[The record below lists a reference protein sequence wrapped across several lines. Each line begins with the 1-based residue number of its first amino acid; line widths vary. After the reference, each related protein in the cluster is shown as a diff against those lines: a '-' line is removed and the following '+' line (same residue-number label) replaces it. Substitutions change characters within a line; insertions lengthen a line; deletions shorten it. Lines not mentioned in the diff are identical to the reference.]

1 MNNMNTTTKQ
11 LLKATIIACIAVVT
25 ITLLVCNP
33 KHSNNDMAQ
42 NGNLRRLDDSIA
54 ALAPSAL
61 QAIEKGMNEA
71 DDSTTYYEYMLRK
84 ALFYSLT
91 EHPERADTLIDS
103 VKTFVTQQDDGY
115 YATNGTCLSPR
126 LNSLMAGAKACQAA
140 RYMSNHR
147 DPRRIVALNK
157 ETYNLLL
164 NSNSKHNLPKTCAN
178 MADAYMLCN
187 DLPNAAKWYQ
197 RALFLVDS
205 LELPQKENITLYMGL
220 AQIYV
225 TLRNYYKAKF
235 YNDQTEPHVKEMS
248 PSMQAYYVNNLGNYY
263 YFQGDYK
270 NALQT
275 FLRMKK
281 LLEQHGM
288 VRTFDMYLCKINLAD
303 VYLNLGK
310 LNDATAMLDDVEPYF
325 RAQGDNTSIYYC
337 NTIRFGI
344 AVRAGRKKEAG
355 RLMADKTDESLIPYT
370 LVNIRNKY
378 KRRYYELTG
387 NYDKAYAL
395 LNRSIAYNDSI
406 EHNLSN
412 MRTAEI
418 MSRFTTDTLQLHRDL
433 AIEHKNAEIQSI
445 KFTSTLAISIAVT
458 SILLLILWY
467 LYLRKRRF
475 KIQLRMMSLKL
486 DNVRNRISPHFMFN
500 VLNNRIIK
508 SDVKESNELTE
519 LAQLIR
525 ANLDMSSTL
534 GVELQKELEFVQQY
548 IRVES
553 YLMGDDFHFNI
564 DIAPDVDASSVRIP
578 SMFIQIMTENSI
590 KHALRNKEG
599 IKLLSITVRR
609 EQHNTVIKVTD
620 NGPGFNPATLR
631 RKTGMNIIS
640 QTIAVINVRNKD
652 KIRFAIRNIY
662 SPDGQQTKGCEATL
676 KVPDGVKIE
685 SNKQS
690 YRVKQTI

>member
-42 NGNLRRLDDSIA
+42 NGNMRWLDDSIA

-61 QAIEKGMNEA
+61 QAIERGMNEA
-71 DDSTTYYEYMLRK
+71 NDSTTYYEYVLRE
-84 ALFYSLT
+84 ARYYSLT
-91 EHPERADTLIDS
+91 ERPERADTLIDR
-103 VKTFVTQQDDGY
+103 VTAFVMHQDDGY
-115 YATNGTCLSPR
+115 YAINGTCLSPR
-126 LNSLMAGAKACQAA
+126 LNSLIAGTKACQAA
-140 RYMSNHR
+140 RDMSCHR
-147 DPRRIVALNK
+147 DPRHIVSLYND
-157 ETYNLLL
+157 TYQLLL

-178 MADAYMLCN
+178 MADAFLLCN
-187 DLPNAAKWYQ
+187 DLPNAAKWYR

-205 LELPQKENITLYMGL
+205 LDLPQKENITLYMGL
-220 AQIYV
+220 AQIYL
-225 TLRNYYKAKF
+225 TLRNYNKAKL
-235 YNDQTEPHVKEMS
+235 YYDQTKPHVKDMS
-248 PSMQAYYVNNLGNYY
+248 PSMQAYYINNLGNFY

-270 NALQT
+270 HALLT

-281 LLEQHGM
+281 MLEQHGM

-303 VYLNLGK
+303 VFLNLGK

-344 AVRAGRKKEAG
+344 AVRAGRMQEAG

-370 LVNIRNKY
+370 LVNIRNRY

-412 MRTAEI
+412 MRTTEI

-475 KIQLRMMSLKL
+475 KIQLRMMNLKL
-486 DNVRNRISPHFMFN
+486 DNIRNRISPHFMFN

-578 SMFIQIMTENSI
+578 SMFIQILTENAL

-609 EQHNTVIKVTD
+609 EQHNTVIRVTD

-652 KIRFAIRNIY
+652 KIRFAIRNIC

-685 SNKQS
+685 
-690 YRVKQTI
+690 

>member
-1 MNNMNTTTKQ
+1 MNTIAKQ
-11 LLKATIIACIAVVT
+11 LLQATTTACMAVIIIALQA
-25 ITLLVCNP
+25 CNP
-33 KHSNNDMAQ
+33 KQDNDQTAE
-42 NGNLRRLDDSIA
+42 NGNLRWLDDSIA

-71 DDSTTYYEYMLRK
+71 DDSTTYYEYILRK

-91 EHPERADTLIDS
+91 EHPERADSLIDS

-115 YATNGTCLSPR
+115 YATNGTFLSPR

-178 MADAYMLCN
+178 MADAYLLCN
-187 DLPNAAKWYQ
+187 DLPNAAKWYR

-225 TLRNYYKAKF
+225 TLRNYDKAKF
-235 YNDQTEPHVKEMS
+235 YNDQTEPHLKEMS

-263 YFQGDYK
+263 YYQGDYK

-325 RAQGDNTSIYYC
+325 RAQDDNTSIYYC

-344 AVRAGRKKEAG
+344 AVKAGRMKEAG
-355 RLMADKTDESLIPYT
+355 RIMADKTDESLIPYT
-370 LVNIRNKY
+370 LVNIRNRY
-378 KRRYYELTG
+378 KRRYYEHIG
-387 NYDKAYAL
+387 DYSKAYAL

-412 MRTAEI
+412 MRSAEV

-458 SILLLILWY
+458 SILLLILLY

-578 SMFIQIMTENSI
+578 SMFIQILTENAI

-609 EQHNTVIKVTD
+609 EQHNTVIRVTD
-620 NGPGFNPATLR
+620 NGPGFNHATLR

-685 SNKQS
+685 
-690 YRVKQTI
+690 

>member
-42 NGNLRRLDDSIA
+42 NGNMRWLDDSIA

-61 QAIEKGMNEA
+61 QAIERGMNEA
-71 DDSTTYYEYMLRK
+71 NDSTTYYEYVLRE
-84 ALFYSLT
+84 ARYYSLT
-91 EHPERADTLIDS
+91 ERPERADTLIDR
-103 VKTFVTQQDDGY
+103 VTAFVMHQDDGY
-115 YATNGTCLSPR
+115 YAINGTCLSPR
-126 LNSLMAGAKACQAA
+126 LNSLIAGTKACQAA
-140 RYMSNHR
+140 RDMSCHR
-147 DPRRIVALNK
+147 DPRHIVSLYND
-157 ETYNLLL
+157 TYQLLL
-164 NSNSKHNLPKTCAN
+164 NSDSKHNLPKTCAN
-178 MADAYMLCN
+178 MADAFLLCN
-187 DLPNAAKWYQ
+187 DLPNAAKWYR

-205 LELPQKENITLYMGL
+205 LDLPQKENITLYMGL
-220 AQIYV
+220 AQIYL
-225 TLRNYYKAKF
+225 TLRNYNKAKL
-235 YNDQTEPHVKEMS
+235 YYDQTEPHVKDMS
-248 PSMQAYYVNNLGNYY
+248 PSMQAYYINNLGNFY

-270 NALQT
+270 HALLT

-281 LLEQHGM
+281 MLERHGM

-344 AVRAGRKKEAG
+344 AVRAGRMQEAG

-370 LVNIRNKY
+370 LVNIRNRY

-412 MRTAEI
+412 MRSAEI

-475 KIQLRMMSLKL
+475 KMQLRMMNLKL
-486 DNVRNRISPHFMFN
+486 DNIRNRISPHFMFN

-548 IRVES
+548 VRVES

-578 SMFIQIMTENSI
+578 SMFIQILTENAI

-609 EQHNTVIKVTD
+609 EQHNTVIRVTD

-685 SNKQS
+685 
-690 YRVKQTI
+690 

>member
-1 MNNMNTTTKQ
+1 MNTIAKQ
-11 LLKATIIACIAVVT
+11 LLQATTTACMVVIIIALQA
-25 ITLLVCNP
+25 CNP
-33 KHSNNDMAQ
+33 KQDNDQTAENSNM
-42 NGNLRRLDDSIA
+42 RWLDDSIA

-61 QAIEKGMNEA
+61 QAIERGMNEA

-115 YATNGTCLSPR
+115 YTTNGTCLSPR

-147 DPRRIVALNK
+147 DPRRIVSLYND
-157 ETYNLLL
+157 TYRLLL
-164 NSNSKHNLPKTCAN
+164 NSDSKHNLPKTCAN
-178 MADAYMLCN
+178 MADAYLLCN
-187 DLPNAAKWYQ
+187 DLPNAAKWYR

-205 LELPQKENITLYMGL
+205 LDLPQKENITLYMGL

-225 TLRNYYKAKF
+225 TLRNYNKAKF
-235 YNDQTEPHVKEMS
+235 YYDQTEPHVKDMS
-248 PSMQAYYVNNLGNYY
+248 PSMQAYYINNLGNFY

-270 NALQT
+270 NALLT

-281 LLEQHGM
+281 MLEQHGM
-288 VRTFDMYLCKINLAD
+288 ARTFDMYLCKINLAD
-303 VYLNLGK
+303 VFLNLGK

-325 RAQGDNTSIYYC
+325 RAHGDNTSIYYC

-344 AVRAGRKKEAG
+344 AVRAGRMHEAE
-355 RLMADKTDESLIPYT
+355 RIMADKTDESLIPYT
-370 LVNIRNKY
+370 LVNIRNRY

-395 LNRSIAYNDSI
+395 LNKSIAYNDSI

-475 KIQLRMMSLKL
+475 KIQLRMMNLKL

-508 SDVKESNELTE
+508 SDAKETNELTE

-548 IRVES
+548 VRVES
-553 YLMGDDFHFNI
+553 YLMGDDFNFSI

-578 SMFIQIMTENSI
+578 SMFIQILTENAI

-609 EQHNTVIKVTD
+609 EQHNTVIRVTD
-620 NGPGFNPATLR
+620 NGPGFNHATLR

-685 SNKQS
+685 
-690 YRVKQTI
+690 

>member
-71 DDSTTYYEYMLRK
+71 DDSTTYYEYVLRE
-84 ALFYSLT
+84 ARYYSLT
-91 EHPERADTLIDS
+91 ERPERADTLIDR
-103 VKTFVTQQDDGY
+103 VTAFVMHQDDGY
-115 YATNGTCLSPR
+115 YAINGTCLSPR
-126 LNSLMAGAKACQAA
+126 LNSLIAGAKACQAA

-147 DPRRIVALNK
+147 DPRHIVSLYND
-157 ETYNLLL
+157 TYQLLL
-164 NSNSKHNLPKTCAN
+164 NSDSKHNLPKTCAN
-178 MADAYMLCN
+178 MADAFLLCN
-187 DLPNAAKWYQ
+187 DLPNAAKWYR

-205 LELPQKENITLYMGL
+205 LDLPQKENITLYMGL
-220 AQIYV
+220 AQIYL
-225 TLRNYYKAKF
+225 TLRNYNKAKL
-235 YNDQTEPHVKEMS
+235 YYDQTEPHVKEMS
-248 PSMQAYYVNNLGNYY
+248 PSMQAYYINNLGNFY

-270 NALQT
+270 HALLT
-275 FLRMKK
+275 FFRMKK
-281 LLEQHGM
+281 MLEQHGM

-344 AVRAGRKKEAG
+344 AVRAGRMQEAG

-370 LVNIRNKY
+370 LVNIRNRY

-412 MRTAEI
+412 MRTTEI

-475 KIQLRMMSLKL
+475 KIQLRMMNLKL
-486 DNVRNRISPHFMFN
+486 DNIRNRISPHFMFN

-508 SDVKESNELTE
+508 SDAKESNELTE

-578 SMFIQIMTENSI
+578 SMFIQILTENAI

-609 EQHNTVIKVTD
+609 EQHNTVIRVTD

-685 SNKQS
+685 
-690 YRVKQTI
+690 

>member
-42 NGNLRRLDDSIA
+42 NGNMRWLDDSIA

-61 QAIEKGMNEA
+61 QAIERGMNEA
-71 DDSTTYYEYMLRK
+71 NDSTTYYEYVLRE
-84 ALFYSLT
+84 ARYYSLT
-91 EHPERADTLIDS
+91 ERPERADTLIDR
-103 VKTFVTQQDDGY
+103 VTAFVMHQDDGY
-115 YATNGTCLSPR
+115 YAINGTCLSPR
-126 LNSLMAGAKACQAA
+126 LNSLIAGTKACQAA
-140 RYMSNHR
+140 RDMSCHR
-147 DPRRIVALNK
+147 DPRHIVSLYND
-157 ETYNLLL
+157 TYQLLL
-164 NSNSKHNLPKTCAN
+164 NSDSKHNLPKTCAN
-178 MADAYMLCN
+178 MADAFLLCN
-187 DLPNAAKWYQ
+187 DLPNAAKWYR

-205 LELPQKENITLYMGL
+205 LDLPQKENITLYMGL
-220 AQIYV
+220 AQIYL
-225 TLRNYYKAKF
+225 TLRNYNKAKL
-235 YNDQTEPHVKEMS
+235 YYDQTEPHVKEMS
-248 PSMQAYYVNNLGNYY
+248 PSMQAYYINNLGNFY

-270 NALQT
+270 HALLT

-281 LLEQHGM
+281 MLEQHGM

-303 VYLNLGK
+303 VFLNLGK

-344 AVRAGRKKEAG
+344 AVRAGRMQEAG

-370 LVNIRNKY
+370 LVNIRNRY

-475 KIQLRMMSLKL
+475 KIQLRMMNLKL
-486 DNVRNRISPHFMFN
+486 DNIRNRISPHFMFN

-508 SDVKESNELTE
+508 SDAKESNELTE

-578 SMFIQIMTENSI
+578 SMFIQILTENAI

-609 EQHNTVIKVTD
+609 EQHNTVIRVTD

-640 QTIAVINVRNKD
+640 QTIAVINVHNKV
-652 KIRFAIRNIY
+652 KIRFAIRNIC
-662 SPDGQQTKGCEATL
+662 SPDGQQIKGCEATL

-685 SNKQS
+685 
-690 YRVKQTI
+690 

>member
-42 NGNLRRLDDSIA
+42 NGNMRWLDDSIA

-71 DDSTTYYEYMLRK
+71 DDSTTYYEYVLRE
-84 ALFYSLT
+84 ARYYRLT
-91 EHPERADTLIDS
+91 ERPERADTLIDR
-103 VKTFVTQQDDGY
+103 VTAFVMHQDDGY
-115 YATNGTCLSPR
+115 YAINGTCLSPR

-147 DPRRIVALNK
+147 DPRRIVALNR

-178 MADAYMLCN
+178 MADAYLLCN
-187 DLPNAAKWYQ
+187 DLTNAAKWYR

-205 LELPQKENITLYMGL
+205 LDLPQKENITLYMGL
-220 AQIYV
+220 AQIYL
-225 TLRNYYKAKF
+225 TLRNYNKAKL
-235 YNDQTEPHVKEMS
+235 YYDQTEPHVKEMS
-248 PSMQAYYVNNLGNYY
+248 PSMQAYYINNLGNFY

-270 NALQT
+270 HALLT

-281 LLEQHGM
+281 MLEQHGM

-344 AVRAGRKKEAG
+344 AVRAGRMQEAG

-370 LVNIRNKY
+370 LVNIRNRY

-395 LNRSIAYNDSI
+395 LNKSIAYNDSI

-475 KIQLRMMSLKL
+475 KIQLRMMNLKL

-578 SMFIQIMTENSI
+578 SMFIQILTENAI

-609 EQHNTVIKVTD
+609 EQHNTVIRVTD

-685 SNKQS
+685 
-690 YRVKQTI
+690 

>member
-42 NGNLRRLDDSIA
+42 NGNMRWLDDSIA

-71 DDSTTYYEYMLRK
+71 NDSTTYYEYVLRE
-84 ALFYSLT
+84 ARYYSLT
-91 EHPERADTLIDS
+91 ERPERADTLIDR
-103 VKTFVTQQDDGY
+103 VTAFVMHQDDGY
-115 YATNGTCLSPR
+115 YAINGTCLSPR

-178 MADAYMLCN
+178 MADAYLLCN
-187 DLPNAAKWYQ
+187 DLPNAAKWYR

-205 LELPQKENITLYMGL
+205 LDLPQKENITLYMGL

-225 TLRNYYKAKF
+225 TLRNYDKAKL
-235 YNDQTEPHVKEMS
+235 YYDQTEPHVKDMS
-248 PSMQAYYVNNLGNYY
+248 PSMQAYYINNLGNFY

-270 NALQT
+270 HALLT

-281 LLEQHGM
+281 MLEQHGM

-303 VYLNLGK
+303 VFLNLGK
-310 LNDATAMLDDVEPYF
+310 LNDATAMLDDVEHYF

-344 AVRAGRKKEAG
+344 AVRAGRMQEAG
-355 RLMADKTDESLIPYT
+355 RIMADKTDESLIPYT
-370 LVNIRNKY
+370 LVNIRNRY

-412 MRTAEI
+412 MRSAEI

-475 KIQLRMMSLKL
+475 KIQLRMMNLKL

-548 IRVES
+548 VRVES

-609 EQHNTVIKVTD
+609 EQHNTVIRVTD

-662 SPDGQQTKGCEATL
+662 SPDGQHTKGCEATL

-685 SNKQS
+685 
-690 YRVKQTI
+690 

>member
-42 NGNLRRLDDSIA
+42 NGNMRWLDDSIA

-61 QAIEKGMNEA
+61 QAIERGMNEA
-71 DDSTTYYEYMLRK
+71 NDSTTYYEYVLRE
-84 ALFYSLT
+84 ARYYSLT
-91 EHPERADTLIDS
+91 ERPERADTLIDR
-103 VKTFVTQQDDGY
+103 VTAFVMHQDDGY
-115 YATNGTCLSPR
+115 YAINGTCLSPR

-140 RYMSNHR
+140 RYMSVHR
-147 DPRRIVALNK
+147 NPRRIVALNN

-164 NSNSKHNLPKTCAN
+164 NSDSKHNLPKTCAN
-178 MADAYMLCN
+178 MADAFLLCN
-187 DLPNAAKWYQ
+187 DLPNAAKWYR

-205 LELPQKENITLYMGL
+205 LDLPQKENITLYMGL
-220 AQIYV
+220 AQIYL
-225 TLRNYYKAKF
+225 TLRNYNKAKL
-235 YNDQTEPHVKEMS
+235 YYDQTEPHVKDMS
-248 PSMQAYYVNNLGNYY
+248 PSMQAYYINNLGNFY

-270 NALQT
+270 HALLT

-281 LLEQHGM
+281 MLERHGM

-303 VYLNLGK
+303 VFLNLGK

-344 AVRAGRKKEAG
+344 AVRAGRMQEAG

-370 LVNIRNKY
+370 LVNIRNRY

-412 MRTAEI
+412 MRSAEI

-475 KIQLRMMSLKL
+475 KIQLRMMNLKL
-486 DNVRNRISPHFMFN
+486 DNIRNRISPHFMFN

-548 IRVES
+548 VRVES
-553 YLMGDDFHFNI
+553 YLMGDNFHFNI
-564 DIAPDVDASSVRIP
+564 DIAPDVDAGSVRIP
-578 SMFIQIMTENSI
+578 SMFIQILTENAI

-599 IKLLSITVRR
+599 VKLLSITVRR
-609 EQHNTVIKVTD
+609 EQHNTVIRVTD

-685 SNKQS
+685 
-690 YRVKQTI
+690 

>member
-61 QAIEKGMNEA
+61 QAIERGMNEA
-71 DDSTTYYEYMLRK
+71 NDSTTYYEYVLRE
-84 ALFYSLT
+84 ARYYSLT
-91 EHPERADTLIDS
+91 ERPERADTLIDR
-103 VKTFVTQQDDGY
+103 VTAFVMHQDDGY
-115 YATNGTCLSPR
+115 YAINGTCLSPR

-147 DPRRIVALNK
+147 DPRRIVALNR

-178 MADAYMLCN
+178 MADAYLLCN
-187 DLPNAAKWYQ
+187 DLPNAAKWYR

-205 LELPQKENITLYMGL
+205 LDLPQKENITLYMGL
-220 AQIYV
+220 AQIYL
-225 TLRNYYKAKF
+225 TLRNYNKAKL
-235 YNDQTEPHVKEMS
+235 YYDQTEPHVKEMS
-248 PSMQAYYVNNLGNYY
+248 PSMQAYYINNLGNFY

-270 NALQT
+270 HALLT

-281 LLEQHGM
+281 MLERHGM

-303 VYLNLGK
+303 VFLNLGK

-344 AVRAGRKKEAG
+344 AVRAGRMQEAG

-370 LVNIRNKY
+370 LVNIRNRY

-412 MRTAEI
+412 MRSAEI

-475 KIQLRMMSLKL
+475 KIQLRMMNLKL
-486 DNVRNRISPHFMFN
+486 DNIRNRISPHFMFN

-508 SDVKESNELTE
+508 SDAKESNELTE

-578 SMFIQIMTENSI
+578 SMFIQILTENAI

-609 EQHNTVIKVTD
+609 EQHNTVIRVTD

-685 SNKQS
+685 
-690 YRVKQTI
+690 

>member
-1 MNNMNTTTKQ
+1 MKKMNTTIKQ
-11 LLKATIIACIAVVT
+11 LLKAITTACIAV
-25 ITLLVCNP
+25 IIIALQACNA
-33 KHSNNDMAQ
+33 KQSNDETAQ
-42 NGNLRRLDDSIA
+42 NGNMRWLDDSIA

-61 QAIEKGMNEA
+61 QAIEKGMKEA

-91 EHPERADTLIDS
+91 DSPERADTLIDS

-140 RYMSNHR
+140 RYMSVHR
-147 DPRRIVALNK
+147 DPRRIVALNN

-187 DLPNAAKWYQ
+187 DLPNAAKWYR

-225 TLRNYYKAKF
+225 TLRNYSKAKF

-310 LNDATAMLDDVEPYF
+310 LDKATAMLDDVEPYF
-325 RAQGDNTSIYYC
+325 IAQGDNTSIYYC

-344 AVRAGRKKEAG
+344 AVRAGRMHEAE
-355 RLMADKTDESLIPYT
+355 RLMADKTDDSLIPYT

-387 NYDKAYAL
+387 DYSKAYAL

-406 EHNLSN
+406 EQNLSN
-412 MRTAEI
+412 MRSAEI
-418 MSRFTTDTLQLHRDL
+418 LSRFTTDTLQLHHDL

-475 KIQLRMMSLKL
+475 KMQLRMMNLKL

-548 IRVES
+548 VRVES

-578 SMFIQIMTENSI
+578 SMFIQILTENAI

-599 IKLLSITVRR
+599 VKLLSITVRR
-609 EQHNTVIKVTD
+609 EQHNTVIRVTD

-640 QTIAVINVRNKD
+640 QTIAVINVRNKV
-652 KIRFAIRNIY
+652 KIRFAIRNIC
-662 SPDGQQTKGCEATL
+662 SPDGQQIKGCEATL

-685 SNKQS
+685 
-690 YRVKQTI
+690 

>member
-42 NGNLRRLDDSIA
+42 NGNMRWLDDSIA

-61 QAIEKGMNEA
+61 QAIERGMNEA
-71 DDSTTYYEYMLRK
+71 NDSTTYYEYVLRE
-84 ALFYSLT
+84 ARYYSLT
-91 EHPERADTLIDS
+91 ERPERADTLIDR
-103 VKTFVTQQDDGY
+103 VTAFVMHQDDGY
-115 YATNGTCLSPR
+115 YAINGTCLSPR
-126 LNSLMAGAKACQAA
+126 LNSLIAGAKACQAA

-147 DPRRIVALNK
+147 DPRHIVSLYND
-157 ETYNLLL
+157 TYQLLL
-164 NSNSKHNLPKTCAN
+164 NSDSKHNLPKTCAN
-178 MADAYMLCN
+178 MADAFLLCN
-187 DLPNAAKWYQ
+187 DLPNAAKWYR

-205 LELPQKENITLYMGL
+205 LDLPQKENITLYMGL
-220 AQIYV
+220 AQIYL
-225 TLRNYYKAKF
+225 TLRNYNKAKL
-235 YNDQTEPHVKEMS
+235 YYDQTEPHVKEMS
-248 PSMQAYYVNNLGNYY
+248 PSMQAYYINNLGNFY

-270 NALQT
+270 HALLT

-281 LLEQHGM
+281 MLEQHGM

-303 VYLNLGK
+303 VFLNLGK

-344 AVRAGRKKEAG
+344 AVRAGRMQEAG
-355 RLMADKTDESLIPYT
+355 RLMANKTDESLIPYT
-370 LVNIRNKY
+370 LVNIRNRY

-412 MRTAEI
+412 MRTTEI
-418 MSRFTTDTLQLHRDL
+418 MSRFTTDTLQLHHDL

-475 KIQLRMMSLKL
+475 KIQLRMMNLKL
-486 DNVRNRISPHFMFN
+486 DNIRNRISPHFMFN

-508 SDVKESNELTE
+508 SDAKETNELTE

-609 EQHNTVIKVTD
+609 EQHNTVIRVTD

-662 SPDGQQTKGCEATL
+662 SPD
-676 KVPDGVKIE
+676 
-685 SNKQS
+685 
-690 YRVKQTI
+690 

>member
-33 KHSNNDMAQ
+33 KQSNNDMAQ
-42 NGNLRRLDDSIA
+42 NGNMRWLDDSIA

-61 QAIEKGMNEA
+61 QAIERGMNEA
-71 DDSTTYYEYMLRK
+71 DDSTTYYEYVLRE

-115 YATNGTCLSPR
+115 YATNGTYLSPR

-147 DPRRIVALNK
+147 DPRRIVAFNK

-178 MADAYMLCN
+178 MADAYLLCN
-187 DLPNAAKWYQ
+187 DLPNAAKWYR

-205 LELPQKENITLYMGL
+205 LNLPQKENITLYMGL

-225 TLRNYYKAKF
+225 TLRNYDKAKL
-235 YNDQTEPHVKEMS
+235 YYDQTEPHVKEMS

-263 YFQGDYK
+263 YQDDYK
-270 NALQT
+270 NALQS

-288 VRTFDMYLCKINLAD
+288 MRTFDMYLCKINLAD

-344 AVRAGRKKEAG
+344 AVRAGRMHEAE
-355 RLMADKTDESLIPYT
+355 RIMADKTDDSLIPYT

-387 NYDKAYAL
+387 DYDKAYAL
-395 LNRSIAYNDSI
+395 LNKSIAYNDSI

-418 MSRFTTDTLQLHRDL
+418 MSRFTTDTLQLHHDL

-458 SILLLILWY
+458 SILLLILWV

-475 KIQLRMMSLKL
+475 KVQLNMMNLKL

-508 SDVKESNELTE
+508 SDAKETNELTE

-548 IRVES
+548 VRVES
-553 YLMGDDFHFNI
+553 YLMGDDFNFNI

-599 IKLLSITVRR
+599 IKLLSITVRH
-609 EQHNTVIKVTD
+609 EHNNTVIRVTD
-620 NGPGFNPATLR
+620 NGPGFNPVTLR

-640 QTIAVINVRNKD
+640 QTIAVINLHNKD
-652 KIRFAIRNIY
+652 KIRFDIHNIY
-662 SPDGQQTKGCEATL
+662 SSNGKQIKGCEAML

-685 SNKQS
+685 
-690 YRVKQTI
+690 

>member
-1 MNNMNTTTKQ
+1 MNTIAKQ
-11 LLKATIIACIAVVT
+11 LLQATTTACMVVIIIALQA
-25 ITLLVCNP
+25 CNP
-33 KHSNNDMAQ
+33 KQDNDQTAENSNLQ
-42 NGNLRRLDDSIA
+42 WLDDSIA

-61 QAIEKGMNEA
+61 QAIERGMNEA
-71 DDSTTYYEYMLRK
+71 NDSTTYYEYVLRE
-84 ALFYSLT
+84 ARYYSLT
-91 EHPERADTLIDS
+91 ERPERADTLIDR
-103 VKTFVTQQDDGY
+103 VTAFVMHQDDGY
-115 YATNGTCLSPR
+115 YAINGTCLSPR
-126 LNSLMAGAKACQAA
+126 LNSLIAGTKACQAA
-140 RYMSNHR
+140 RDMSCHR
-147 DPRRIVALNK
+147 DPRHIVSLYND
-157 ETYNLLL
+157 TYQLLL
-164 NSNSKHNLPKTCAN
+164 NSDSKHNLPKTCAN
-178 MADAYMLCN
+178 MADAFLLCN
-187 DLPNAAKWYQ
+187 DLPNAAKWYR

-205 LELPQKENITLYMGL
+205 LDLPQKENITLYMGL
-220 AQIYV
+220 AQIYL
-225 TLRNYYKAKF
+225 TLRNYNKAKL
-235 YNDQTEPHVKEMS
+235 YYDQTEPHVKEMS
-248 PSMQAYYVNNLGNYY
+248 PSMQAYYINNLGNFY

-270 NALQT
+270 HALLT

-281 LLEQHGM
+281 MLEQHGM

-303 VYLNLGK
+303 VFLNLGK

-344 AVRAGRKKEAG
+344 AVRAGRMQEAG

-370 LVNIRNKY
+370 LVNIRNRY

-412 MRTAEI
+412 MRSAEI

-475 KIQLRMMSLKL
+475 KIQLRMMNLKL
-486 DNVRNRISPHFMFN
+486 DNIRNRISPHFMFN

-564 DIAPDVDASSVRIP
+564 DIAPDVDTSSVRIP
-578 SMFIQIMTENSI
+578 SMFIQILTENSI

-609 EQHNTVIKVTD
+609 EQHNTVIRVTD

-685 SNKQS
+685 
-690 YRVKQTI
+690 

>member
-42 NGNLRRLDDSIA
+42 NGNMRWLDDSIA

-61 QAIEKGMNEA
+61 QAIERGMNEA
-71 DDSTTYYEYMLRK
+71 NDSTTYYEYVLRE
-84 ALFYSLT
+84 ARYYSLT
-91 EHPERADTLIDS
+91 ERPERADTLIDR
-103 VKTFVTQQDDGY
+103 VTAFVMHQDDGY
-115 YATNGTCLSPR
+115 YAINGTCLSPR
-126 LNSLMAGAKACQAA
+126 LNSLIAGAKACPAA

-147 DPRRIVALNK
+147 DPRHIVSLYND
-157 ETYNLLL
+157 TYQLLL
-164 NSNSKHNLPKTCAN
+164 NSDSKHNLPKTCAN
-178 MADAYMLCN
+178 MADAYLLCN
-187 DLPNAAKWYQ
+187 DLPNAAKWYR

-205 LELPQKENITLYMGL
+205 LDLPQKENITLYMGL

-225 TLRNYYKAKF
+225 TLRNYDKAKL
-235 YNDQTEPHVKEMS
+235 YYDQTEPHVKEMS
-248 PSMQAYYVNNLGNYY
+248 PSMQAYYINNLGNYY
-263 YFQGDYK
+263 YYQDDYK
-270 NALQT
+270 NALQS

-288 VRTFDMYLCKINLAD
+288 ARTFDMYLCKINLAD

-325 RAQGDNTSIYYC
+325 RAHGDNTSIYYC

-344 AVRAGRKKEAG
+344 AVRAGRMQEAG
-355 RLMADKTDESLIPYT
+355 RLMANKTDESLIPYT
-370 LVNIRNKY
+370 LVNIRNRY

-412 MRTAEI
+412 MRTTEI
-418 MSRFTTDTLQLHRDL
+418 MSRFTTDTLQLHHDL

-475 KIQLRMMSLKL
+475 KIQLRMMNLKL
-486 DNVRNRISPHFMFN
+486 DNIRNRISPHFMFN

-508 SDVKESNELTE
+508 SDAKETNELTE

-609 EQHNTVIKVTD
+609 EQHNTVIRVTD

-685 SNKQS
+685 
-690 YRVKQTI
+690 

>member
-61 QAIEKGMNEA
+61 QAIERGMNEA
-71 DDSTTYYEYMLRK
+71 NDSTTYYEYVLRE
-84 ALFYSLT
+84 ARYYSLT
-91 EHPERADTLIDS
+91 ERPERADTLIDR
-103 VKTFVTQQDDGY
+103 VTAFVMHQDDGY
-115 YATNGTCLSPR
+115 YAINGTCLSPR
-126 LNSLMAGAKACQAA
+126 LNSLIAGTKACQAA
-140 RYMSNHR
+140 RDMSCHR
-147 DPRRIVALNK
+147 DPRHIVSLYND
-157 ETYNLLL
+157 TYQLLL
-164 NSNSKHNLPKTCAN
+164 NSDSKHNLPKTCAN
-178 MADAYMLCN
+178 MADAFLLCN
-187 DLPNAAKWYQ
+187 DLPNAAKWYR

-205 LELPQKENITLYMGL
+205 LDLPQKENITLYMGL
-220 AQIYV
+220 AQIYL
-225 TLRNYYKAKF
+225 TLRNYNKAKL
-235 YNDQTEPHVKEMS
+235 YYDQTEPHVKEMS
-248 PSMQAYYVNNLGNYY
+248 PSMQAYYINNLGNFY
-263 YFQGDYK
+263 YFQCDYK
-270 NALQT
+270 HALLT

-281 LLEQHGM
+281 MLEQHGM

-344 AVRAGRKKEAG
+344 AVRAGRMQEAG

-370 LVNIRNKY
+370 LVNIRNRY

-395 LNRSIAYNDSI
+395 LNKSIAYNDSI

-412 MRTAEI
+412 MRSAEI

-475 KIQLRMMSLKL
+475 KMQLRMMNLKL
-486 DNVRNRISPHFMFN
+486 DNIRNRISPHFMFN

-553 YLMGDDFHFNI
+553 YLMGDDFNFSI
-564 DIAPDVDASSVRIP
+564 DIAPDVDTSRVKIP

-609 EQHNTVIKVTD
+609 EQHNTVIRVTD

-685 SNKQS
+685 
-690 YRVKQTI
+690 

>member
-61 QAIEKGMNEA
+61 QAIERGMNEA
-71 DDSTTYYEYMLRK
+71 NDSTTYYEYVLRE
-84 ALFYSLT
+84 ARYYRLT
-91 EHPERADTLIDS
+91 ERPERADTLIDR
-103 VKTFVTQQDDGY
+103 VTAFVMHQDDGY
-115 YATNGTCLSPR
+115 YAINGTCLSPR

-147 DPRRIVALNK
+147 DPRRIVALNR

-178 MADAYMLCN
+178 MADAYLLCN
-187 DLPNAAKWYQ
+187 DLTNAAKWYR

-205 LELPQKENITLYMGL
+205 LDLPQKENITLYMGL
-220 AQIYV
+220 AQIYL
-225 TLRNYYKAKF
+225 TLRNYNKAKL
-235 YNDQTEPHVKEMS
+235 YYDQTEPHVKEMS
-248 PSMQAYYVNNLGNYY
+248 PSMQAYYINNLGNFY

-270 NALQT
+270 HALLT

-281 LLEQHGM
+281 MLEQHGM

-325 RAQGDNTSIYYC
+325 RTQGDNTSIYYC

-344 AVRAGRKKEAG
+344 AVRAGRMQEAG

-370 LVNIRNKY
+370 LVNIRNRY

-387 NYDKAYAL
+387 DYSKAYAL
-395 LNRSIAYNDSI
+395 LNRSISYNDSI

-412 MRTAEI
+412 MRSAEI

-475 KIQLRMMSLKL
+475 KIQLRMMNLKL
-486 DNVRNRISPHFMFN
+486 DNIRNRISPHFMFN

-548 IRVES
+548 VRVES

-564 DIAPDVDASSVRIP
+564 DIEPDVDASSVRIP
-578 SMFIQIMTENSI
+578 SMFIQILTENAI

-609 EQHNTVIKVTD
+609 EQHNTVIRVTD

-685 SNKQS
+685 
-690 YRVKQTI
+690 

>member
-61 QAIEKGMNEA
+61 QAIERGMNEA
-71 DDSTTYYEYMLRK
+71 NDSTTYYEYVLRE
-84 ALFYSLT
+84 ARYYRLT
-91 EHPERADTLIDS
+91 ERPERADTLIDR
-103 VKTFVTQQDDGY
+103 VTAFVMHQDDGY
-115 YATNGTCLSPR
+115 YAINGTCLSPR

-147 DPRRIVALNK
+147 DPRRIVALNR

-178 MADAYMLCN
+178 MADAYLLCN
-187 DLPNAAKWYQ
+187 DLTNAAKWYR

-205 LELPQKENITLYMGL
+205 LDLPQKENITLYMGL
-220 AQIYV
+220 AQIYL
-225 TLRNYYKAKF
+225 TLRNYNKAKL
-235 YNDQTEPHVKEMS
+235 YYDQTEPHVKEMS
-248 PSMQAYYVNNLGNYY
+248 PSMQAYYINNLGNFY

-270 NALQT
+270 HALLT

-281 LLEQHGM
+281 MLEQHGM

-344 AVRAGRKKEAG
+344 AVRAGRMQEAG

-370 LVNIRNKY
+370 LVNIRNRY

-412 MRTAEI
+412 MRSAEI

-475 KIQLRMMSLKL
+475 KIQLRMMNLKL
-486 DNVRNRISPHFMFN
+486 DNIRNRISPHFMFN

-578 SMFIQIMTENSI
+578 SMFIQILTENAI

-609 EQHNTVIKVTD
+609 EQHNTVIRVTD

-685 SNKQS
+685 
-690 YRVKQTI
+690 

>member
-42 NGNLRRLDDSIA
+42 NGNLRWLDDSIA

-61 QAIEKGMNEA
+61 QAIERGMNEA
-71 DDSTTYYEYMLRK
+71 NDSTTYYEYVLRE
-84 ALFYSLT
+84 ARYYRLT
-91 EHPERADTLIDS
+91 ERPERADTLIDR
-103 VKTFVTQQDDGY
+103 VTAFVMHQDDGY
-115 YATNGTCLSPR
+115 YAINGTCLSPR

-147 DPRRIVALNK
+147 DPRRIVALNR

-164 NSNSKHNLPKTCAN
+164 NSDSKHNLPKTCAN

-187 DLPNAAKWYQ
+187 DLPNAAKWYR

-205 LELPQKENITLYMGL
+205 LDLPQKENITLYMGL
-220 AQIYV
+220 AQIYL
-225 TLRNYYKAKF
+225 TLRNYNKAKL
-235 YNDQTEPHVKEMS
+235 YYDQTEPHVKEMS
-248 PSMQAYYVNNLGNYY
+248 PSMQAYYINNLGNFY

-270 NALQT
+270 HALLT

-281 LLEQHGM
+281 MLERHGM

-303 VYLNLGK
+303 VFLNLGK

-344 AVRAGRKKEAG
+344 AVRAGRMQEAG

-370 LVNIRNKY
+370 LVNIRNRY

-412 MRTAEI
+412 MRTTEI

-475 KIQLRMMSLKL
+475 KIQLRMMNLKL
-486 DNVRNRISPHFMFN
+486 DNIRNRISPHFMFN

-508 SDVKESNELTE
+508 SDAKESNELTE

-578 SMFIQIMTENSI
+578 SMFIQILTENAI

-599 IKLLSITVRR
+599 VKLLSITVRR
-609 EQHNTVIKVTD
+609 EQHNTVIRVTD

-640 QTIAVINVRNKD
+640 QTIAVINLRNKD

-685 SNKQS
+685 
-690 YRVKQTI
+690 

>member
-54 ALAPSAL
+54 TLAPSAL
-61 QAIEKGMNEA
+61 QAIERGMNEA
-71 DDSTTYYEYMLRK
+71 NDSTTYYEYVLRE
-84 ALFYSLT
+84 ARYYSLT
-91 EHPERADTLIDS
+91 ERPERADTLIDR
-103 VKTFVTQQDDGY
+103 VTAFVMHQDDGY
-115 YATNGTCLSPR
+115 YAINGTCLSPR
-126 LNSLMAGAKACQAA
+126 LNSLIAGAKACQAA

-187 DLPNAAKWYQ
+187 DLPNAAKWYR

-205 LELPQKENITLYMGL
+205 LDLPQKENITLYMGL
-220 AQIYV
+220 AQIYL
-225 TLRNYYKAKF
+225 TLRNYNKAKL
-235 YNDQTEPHVKEMS
+235 YYDQTEPHVKDMS
-248 PSMQAYYVNNLGNYY
+248 PSMQAYYINNLGNFY

-270 NALQT
+270 HALLT

-281 LLEQHGM
+281 MLEQHGM

-303 VYLNLGK
+303 VFLNLGK

-344 AVRAGRKKEAG
+344 AVRAGRMQEAG

-370 LVNIRNKY
+370 LVNIRNRY

-387 NYDKAYAL
+387 DYSKAYAL

-412 MRTAEI
+412 MRTTEI

-475 KIQLRMMSLKL
+475 KIQLRMMNLKL
-486 DNVRNRISPHFMFN
+486 DNIRNRISPHFMFN

-525 ANLDMSSTL
+525 ANLDMSSAL

-553 YLMGDDFHFNI
+553 YLMGDDFHFSI
-564 DIAPDVDASSVRIP
+564 DIAPDVDTSRVKIP

-609 EQHNTVIKVTD
+609 EQHNTVIRVTD

-662 SPDGQQTKGCEATL
+662 SPDGQQIKGCEATL

-685 SNKQS
+685 
-690 YRVKQTI
+690 

>member
-1 MNNMNTTTKQ
+1 MNTIAKQ
-11 LLKATIIACIAVVT
+11 LLQATTTACMVVIIIALQA
-25 ITLLVCNP
+25 CNP
-33 KHSNNDMAQ
+33 KQNNDQTAENSNM
-42 NGNLRRLDDSIA
+42 RWLDDSIA

-71 DDSTTYYEYMLRK
+71 DDSTTYYEYILRK

-115 YATNGTCLSPR
+115 YTTNGTCLSPR

-147 DPRRIVALNK
+147 DPRRIVSLYND
-157 ETYNLLL
+157 TYRLLL
-164 NSNSKHNLPKTCAN
+164 NSDSKHNLPKTCAN
-178 MADAYMLCN
+178 MADAYLLCN
-187 DLPNAAKWYQ
+187 DLPNAAKWYR

-205 LELPQKENITLYMGL
+205 LDLPQKENITLYMGL

-225 TLRNYYKAKF
+225 TLRNYNKAKF
-235 YNDQTEPHVKEMS
+235 YYDQTEPHVKDMS
-248 PSMQAYYVNNLGNYY
+248 PSMQAYYINNLGNFY

-270 NALQT
+270 NALLT

-281 LLEQHGM
+281 MLEQHGM
-288 VRTFDMYLCKINLAD
+288 ARTFDMYLCKINLAD
-303 VYLNLGK
+303 VFLNLGK
-310 LNDATAMLDDVEPYF
+310 LDKASAMLDDIEPYF
-325 RAQGDNTSIYYC
+325 RAHGDNTSIYYC

-344 AVRAGRKKEAG
+344 AVRAGRMHEAE
-355 RLMADKTDESLIPYT
+355 RIMADKTDDSLIPYT

-395 LNRSIAYNDSI
+395 LNKSIAYNDSI

-475 KIQLRMMSLKL
+475 KIQLRMMNLKL

-508 SDVKESNELTE
+508 SDAKETNELTE

-548 IRVES
+548 VRVES

-578 SMFIQIMTENSI
+578 SMFIQILTENAI

-609 EQHNTVIKVTD
+609 EQHNTVIRVTD

-685 SNKQS
+685 
-690 YRVKQTI
+690 

>member
-61 QAIEKGMNEA
+61 QAIERGMNEA
-71 DDSTTYYEYMLRK
+71 NDSTTYYEYVLRE
-84 ALFYSLT
+84 ARYYRLT
-91 EHPERADTLIDS
+91 ERPERADTLIDR
-103 VKTFVTQQDDGY
+103 VTAFVMHQDDGY
-115 YATNGTCLSPR
+115 YAINGTCLSPR

-147 DPRRIVALNK
+147 DPRRIVALNR

-164 NSNSKHNLPKTCAN
+164 NSDSKHNLPKTCAN
-178 MADAYMLCN
+178 MADAYLLCN
-187 DLPNAAKWYQ
+187 DLPNAAKWYR

-205 LELPQKENITLYMGL
+205 LDLPQKENITLYMGL
-220 AQIYV
+220 AQIYL
-225 TLRNYYKAKF
+225 TLRNYNKAKL
-235 YNDQTEPHVKEMS
+235 YYDQAEPHVKDMS
-248 PSMQAYYVNNLGNYY
+248 PSMQAYYINNLGNFY

-270 NALQT
+270 HALLT

-281 LLEQHGM
+281 MLEQHGM

-303 VYLNLGK
+303 VFLNLGK

-344 AVRAGRKKEAG
+344 AVRAGRMQEAG

-370 LVNIRNKY
+370 LVNIRNRY

-412 MRTAEI
+412 MRTTEI

-445 KFTSTLAISIAVT
+445 KFTSTLATSIAVT
-458 SILLLILWY
+458 SLLLLILWY

-475 KIQLRMMSLKL
+475 KMQLRMMNLKL

-508 SDVKESNELTE
+508 SDAKESNELTE

-548 IRVES
+548 VRVES

-578 SMFIQIMTENSI
+578 SMFIQILTENAI

-609 EQHNTVIKVTD
+609 EQHNTVIRVTD

-685 SNKQS
+685 
-690 YRVKQTI
+690 

>member
-33 KHSNNDMAQ
+33 KQSNNDMAQ
-42 NGNLRRLDDSIA
+42 NGNMRWLDDSIA

-61 QAIEKGMNEA
+61 QAIERGMNEA
-71 DDSTTYYEYMLRK
+71 DDSTTYYEYVLRE
-84 ALFYSLT
+84 ARYYSLT
-91 EHPERADTLIDS
+91 ERPERADTLIDR
-103 VKTFVTQQDDGY
+103 VTAFVMHQDDGY
-115 YATNGTCLSPR
+115 YAINGTCLSPR
-126 LNSLMAGAKACQAA
+126 LNSLIAGTKACQAA
-140 RYMSNHR
+140 RDMSCHR
-147 DPRRIVALNK
+147 DPRHIVSLYND
-157 ETYNLLL
+157 TYQLLL
-164 NSNSKHNLPKTCAN
+164 NSDSKHNLPKTCAN
-178 MADAYMLCN
+178 MADAFLLCN
-187 DLPNAAKWYQ
+187 DLPNAAKWYR

-205 LELPQKENITLYMGL
+205 LDLPQKENITLYMGL
-220 AQIYV
+220 AQIYL
-225 TLRNYYKAKF
+225 TLRNYNKAKL
-235 YNDQTEPHVKEMS
+235 YYDQTEPHVKEMS
-248 PSMQAYYVNNLGNYY
+248 PSMQAYYINNLGNFY

-270 NALQT
+270 HALLT

-281 LLEQHGM
+281 MLERHGM

-310 LNDATAMLDDVEPYF
+310 LNDATAMLDNVEPYF

-344 AVRAGRKKEAG
+344 AVKAGRMQEAG

-370 LVNIRNKY
+370 LVNIRNRY

-412 MRTAEI
+412 MRSAEI

-475 KIQLRMMSLKL
+475 KIQLRMMNLKL
-486 DNVRNRISPHFMFN
+486 DNIRNRISPHFMFN

-578 SMFIQIMTENSI
+578 SMFIQILTENAI

-609 EQHNTVIKVTD
+609 EQHNTVIRVTD

-640 QTIAVINVRNKD
+640 QTIAVINVHNKV
-652 KIRFAIRNIY
+652 KIRFAIRNIC
-662 SPDGQQTKGCEATL
+662 SPDGQQIKGCEATL

-685 SNKQS
+685 
-690 YRVKQTI
+690 

>member
-1 MNNMNTTTKQ
+1 MKKMNTTIKQ
-11 LLKATIIACIAVVT
+11 LLKAITIACIAV
-25 ITLLVCNP
+25 IIIALQACNA
-33 KHSNNDMAQ
+33 KQSNDETAQ
-42 NGNLRRLDDSIA
+42 NGNMRWLDDSIA

-61 QAIEKGMNEA
+61 QAIEKGMKEA

-84 ALFYSLT
+84 AQYYSLT
-91 EHPERADTLIDS
+91 DSPERADTLIDS
-103 VKTFVTQQDDGY
+103 VKTFVTRQDDGY

-140 RYMSNHR
+140 RYMSVHR
-147 DPRRIVALNK
+147 DPRRIVALNN
-157 ETYNLLL
+157 ETYNLLF
-164 NSNSKHNLPKTCAN
+164 NSDSKHNLPKTCAN

-187 DLPNAAKWYQ
+187 DLPNAAKWYR

-220 AQIYV
+220 AQIYL
-225 TLRNYYKAKF
+225 TLRNYSKAKF

-310 LNDATAMLDDVEPYF
+310 LNEATAMLNDVEPYF
-325 RAQGDNTSIYYC
+325 IAQGDNTSIYYC

-344 AVRAGRKKEAG
+344 AVRAGRMHEAE
-355 RLMADKTDESLIPYT
+355 RLMADKTDDSLIPYT

-387 NYDKAYAL
+387 DYSKAYAL

-406 EHNLSN
+406 EQNLSN
-412 MRTAEI
+412 MRSAEI
-418 MSRFTTDTLQLHRDL
+418 LSRFTTDTLLLHHDL

-548 IRVES
+548 VRVES

-578 SMFIQIMTENSI
+578 SMFIQILTENAI

-609 EQHNTVIKVTD
+609 EQHNTVIRVTD

-662 SPDGQQTKGCEATL
+662 SPDGQQIKGCEATL

-685 SNKQS
+685 
-690 YRVKQTI
+690 

>member
-42 NGNLRRLDDSIA
+42 NGNMRWLDDSIA

-61 QAIEKGMNEA
+61 QAIERGMNEA
-71 DDSTTYYEYMLRK
+71 NDSTTYYEYVLRE
-84 ALFYSLT
+84 ARYYSLT
-91 EHPERADTLIDS
+91 ERPERADTLIDR
-103 VKTFVTQQDDGY
+103 VTAFVMHQDDGY
-115 YATNGTCLSPR
+115 YAINGTCLSPR
-126 LNSLMAGAKACQAA
+126 LNSLIAGTKACQAA
-140 RYMSNHR
+140 RDMSCHR
-147 DPRRIVALNK
+147 DPRHIVSLYND
-157 ETYNLLL
+157 TYQLLL
-164 NSNSKHNLPKTCAN
+164 NSDSKHNLPKTCAN
-178 MADAYMLCN
+178 MADAFLLCN
-187 DLPNAAKWYQ
+187 DLPNAAKWYR

-205 LELPQKENITLYMGL
+205 LDLPQKENITLYMGL
-220 AQIYV
+220 AQIYL
-225 TLRNYYKAKF
+225 TLRNYNKAKL
-235 YNDQTEPHVKEMS
+235 YYDQTEPHVKEMS
-248 PSMQAYYVNNLGNYY
+248 PSMQAYYINNLGNFY

-270 NALQT
+270 HALLT

-281 LLEQHGM
+281 MLERHGM

-303 VYLNLGK
+303 VFLNLGK
-310 LNDATAMLDDVEPYF
+310 LNDATAMLDNVEPYF

-344 AVRAGRKKEAG
+344 AVRAGRMQEAG
-355 RLMADKTDESLIPYT
+355 RIMANKADESLIPYT
-370 LVNIRNKY
+370 LVNIRNRY

-412 MRTAEI
+412 MRSAEI

-475 KIQLRMMSLKL
+475 KIQLRMMNLKL
-486 DNVRNRISPHFMFN
+486 DNIRNRISPHFMFN

-553 YLMGDDFHFNI
+553 YLMGDDFNFSI
-564 DIAPDVDASSVRIP
+564 DIAPDVDTSRVKIP

-609 EQHNTVIKVTD
+609 EQHNTVIRVTD

-685 SNKQS
+685 
-690 YRVKQTI
+690 

>member
-1 MNNMNTTTKQ
+1 MKKMNTTIKQ
-11 LLKATIIACIAVVT
+11 LLKAITTACIAV
-25 ITLLVCNP
+25 IIIALQACNA
-33 KHSNNDMAQ
+33 KQSNDETAQ
-42 NGNLRRLDDSIA
+42 NGNMRWLDDSIA

-61 QAIEKGMNEA
+61 QAIEKGMKEA

-84 ALFYSLT
+84 AQYYSLT
-91 EHPERADTLIDS
+91 DSPERADTLIDS

-140 RYMSNHR
+140 RYMSVHR
-147 DPRRIVALNK
+147 DPRRIVALNN

-164 NSNSKHNLPKTCAN
+164 NSDSKHNLPKTCAN

-187 DLPNAAKWYQ
+187 DLPNAAKWYR

-220 AQIYV
+220 AQIYL
-225 TLRNYYKAKF
+225 TLRNYSKAKF

-310 LNDATAMLDDVEPYF
+310 LDKATAMLDDVEPYF
-325 RAQGDNTSIYYC
+325 RAHGDNTSIYYC

-344 AVRAGRKKEAG
+344 AVRAGRMHEAE
-355 RLMADKTDESLIPYT
+355 RLMADKTDDSLIPYT

-387 NYDKAYAL
+387 DYSKAYAL

-406 EHNLSN
+406 EQNLSN
-412 MRTAEI
+412 MRSAEI
-418 MSRFTTDTLQLHRDL
+418 LSRFTTDTLQLHHDL

-475 KIQLRMMSLKL
+475 KMQLRMMNLKL

-534 GVELQKELEFVQQY
+534 GVELQRELEFVQQY
-548 IRVES
+548 VRVES

-578 SMFIQIMTENSI
+578 SMFIQILTENAI

-599 IKLLSITVRR
+599 VKLLSITVRR
-609 EQHNTVIKVTD
+609 EQHNTVIRVTD

-652 KIRFAIRNIY
+652 KIRFAIRNIC
-662 SPDGQQTKGCEATL
+662 SPDGQQIKGCEATL

-685 SNKQS
+685 
-690 YRVKQTI
+690 

>member
-42 NGNLRRLDDSIA
+42 NGNMRWLDDSIA

-61 QAIEKGMNEA
+61 QAIERGMNEA
-71 DDSTTYYEYMLRK
+71 NDSTTYYEYVLRE
-84 ALFYSLT
+84 ARYYSLT
-91 EHPERADTLIDS
+91 ERPERADTLIDR
-103 VKTFVTQQDDGY
+103 VTAFVMHQDDGY
-115 YATNGTCLSPR
+115 YAINGTCLSPR
-126 LNSLMAGAKACQAA
+126 LNSLIAGAKACQAA

-147 DPRRIVALNK
+147 DPRHIVSLYND
-157 ETYNLLL
+157 TYQLLL
-164 NSNSKHNLPKTCAN
+164 NSDSKHNLPKTCAN
-178 MADAYMLCN
+178 MADAFLLCN
-187 DLPNAAKWYQ
+187 DLPNAAKWYR

-205 LELPQKENITLYMGL
+205 LDLPQKENITLYMGL
-220 AQIYV
+220 AQIYL
-225 TLRNYYKAKF
+225 TLRNYNKAKL
-235 YNDQTEPHVKEMS
+235 YYDQTEPHVKEMS
-248 PSMQAYYVNNLGNYY
+248 PSMQAYYINNLGNFY

-270 NALQT
+270 HALLT

-281 LLEQHGM
+281 MLEQHGM

-303 VYLNLGK
+303 VFLNLGK

-344 AVRAGRKKEAG
+344 AVRAGRMQEAG
-355 RLMADKTDESLIPYT
+355 RLMANKTDESLIPYT
-370 LVNIRNKY
+370 LVNIRNRY

-412 MRTAEI
+412 MRTTEI
-418 MSRFTTDTLQLHRDL
+418 MSRFTTDTLQLHHDL

-475 KIQLRMMSLKL
+475 KIQLRMMNLKL
-486 DNVRNRISPHFMFN
+486 DNIRNRISPHFMFN

-578 SMFIQIMTENSI
+578 SMFIQILTENAI

-609 EQHNTVIKVTD
+609 EQHNTVIRVTD

-685 SNKQS
+685 
-690 YRVKQTI
+690 

>member
-1 MNNMNTTTKQ
+1 MKKMNTTIKQ
-11 LLKATIIACIAVVT
+11 LLQAITTACIAV
-25 ITLLVCNP
+25 IIIALQACNA
-33 KHSNNDMAQ
+33 KQSNDETAQ
-42 NGNLRRLDDSIA
+42 NGNMRWLDDSIA

-84 ALFYSLT
+84 AQYYSLT
-91 EHPERADTLIDS
+91 DSPERADTLIDS

-140 RYMSNHR
+140 RYMSVHR
-147 DPRRIVALNK
+147 DPRRIVALNN

-164 NSNSKHNLPKTCAN
+164 NSDSKHNLPKTCAN

-187 DLPNAAKWYQ
+187 DLPNAAKWYR

-220 AQIYV
+220 AQIYL
-225 TLRNYYKAKF
+225 TLRNYSKAKF

-325 RAQGDNTSIYYC
+325 IAQGDNTSIYYC

-344 AVRAGRKKEAG
+344 AVRAGRMHEAE
-355 RLMADKTDESLIPYT
+355 RLMADKTDDSLIPYT

-387 NYDKAYAL
+387 DYSKAYAL

-406 EHNLSN
+406 EQNLSN
-412 MRTAEI
+412 MRSAEI
-418 MSRFTTDTLQLHRDL
+418 LSRFTTDTLQLHHDL

-475 KIQLRMMSLKL
+475 KMQLRMMNLKL

-508 SDVKESNELTE
+508 SDAKESNELTE

-548 IRVES
+548 VRVES

-578 SMFIQIMTENSI
+578 SMFIQILTENAI

-599 IKLLSITVRR
+599 VKLLSITVRR
-609 EQHNTVIKVTD
+609 EQHNTVIRVTD

-640 QTIAVINVRNKD
+640 QTIAVINVRNKV
-652 KIRFAIRNIY
+652 KIRFAIRNIC

-685 SNKQS
+685 
-690 YRVKQTI
+690 

>member
-1 MNNMNTTTKQ
+1 MNTIAKQ
-11 LLKATIIACIAVVT
+11 LLQATTTACMVVIIIALQA
-25 ITLLVCNP
+25 CNP
-33 KHSNNDMAQ
+33 KQDNDQTAENSNLQ
-42 NGNLRRLDDSIA
+42 WLDDSIA

-61 QAIEKGMNEA
+61 QAIERGMNEA
-71 DDSTTYYEYMLRK
+71 NDSTTYYEYVLRE
-84 ALFYSLT
+84 ARYYSLT
-91 EHPERADTLIDS
+91 ERPERADTLIDR
-103 VKTFVTQQDDGY
+103 VTAFVMHQDDGY
-115 YATNGTCLSPR
+115 YAINGTCLSPR
-126 LNSLMAGAKACQAA
+126 LNSLIAGTKACQAA
-140 RYMSNHR
+140 RDMSCHR
-147 DPRRIVALNK
+147 DPRHIVSLYND
-157 ETYNLLL
+157 TYQLLL
-164 NSNSKHNLPKTCAN
+164 NSDSKHNLPKTCAN
-178 MADAYMLCN
+178 MADAFLLCN
-187 DLPNAAKWYQ
+187 DLPNAAKWYR

-205 LELPQKENITLYMGL
+205 LDLPQKENITLYMGL
-220 AQIYV
+220 AQIYL
-225 TLRNYYKAKF
+225 TLRNYNKAKL
-235 YNDQTEPHVKEMS
+235 YYDQTEPHVKEMS
-248 PSMQAYYVNNLGNYY
+248 PSMQAYYINNLGNFY

-270 NALQT
+270 HALLT

-281 LLEQHGM
+281 MLEQHGM

-303 VYLNLGK
+303 VFLNLGK

-344 AVRAGRKKEAG
+344 AVRAGRMQEAG

-370 LVNIRNKY
+370 LVNIRNRY

-412 MRTAEI
+412 MRSAEI

-475 KIQLRMMSLKL
+475 KIQLRMMNLKL
-486 DNVRNRISPHFMFN
+486 DNIRNRISPHFMFN

-553 YLMGDDFHFNI
+553 YLMGDDFNFSI
-564 DIAPDVDASSVRIP
+564 DIAPDVDTSRVKIP

-609 EQHNTVIKVTD
+609 EQHNTVIRVTD

-685 SNKQS
+685 
-690 YRVKQTI
+690 

>member
-1 MNNMNTTTKQ
+1 MKKMNTTIKQ
-11 LLKATIIACIAVVT
+11 LLKAITTACIAV
-25 ITLLVCNP
+25 IIIALQACNA
-33 KHSNNDMAQ
+33 KQSNDETAQ
-42 NGNLRRLDDSIA
+42 NGNMRWLDDSIA

-84 ALFYSLT
+84 AQYYSLT
-91 EHPERADTLIDS
+91 DSPERADTLIDS

-140 RYMSNHR
+140 RYMSVHR
-147 DPRRIVALNK
+147 DPRRIVALNN

-164 NSNSKHNLPKTCAN
+164 NSDSKHNLPKTCAN

-187 DLPNAAKWYQ
+187 DLPNAAKWYR

-220 AQIYV
+220 AQIYL
-225 TLRNYYKAKF
+225 TLRNYSKAKF

-325 RAQGDNTSIYYC
+325 IAQGDNTSIYYC

-344 AVRAGRKKEAG
+344 AVRAGRMHEAE
-355 RLMADKTDESLIPYT
+355 RLMADKTDDSLIPYT

-387 NYDKAYAL
+387 DYSKAYAL

-406 EHNLSN
+406 EQNLSN
-412 MRTAEI
+412 MRSAEI
-418 MSRFTTDTLQLHRDL
+418 LSRFTTDTLQLHHDL

-475 KIQLRMMSLKL
+475 KIQLRMMNLKL

-508 SDVKESNELTE
+508 SDAKESNELTE

-548 IRVES
+548 VRVES
-553 YLMGDDFHFNI
+553 YLMGDDFHFHI

-578 SMFIQIMTENSI
+578 SMFIQILTENAI

-599 IKLLSITVRR
+599 VKLLSITVRR
-609 EQHNTVIKVTD
+609 EQHNTVIRVTD

-640 QTIAVINVRNKD
+640 QTIAVINVRNKV
-652 KIRFAIRNIY
+652 KIRFAIRNIC
-662 SPDGQQTKGCEATL
+662 SPDGQQIKGCAATL

-685 SNKQS
+685 
-690 YRVKQTI
+690 

>member
-1 MNNMNTTTKQ
+1 MKKMNTTIKQ
-11 LLKATIIACIAVVT
+11 LLKAITTACIAV
-25 ITLLVCNP
+25 IIIALQACNA
-33 KHSNNDMAQ
+33 KQSNDETAQ
-42 NGNLRRLDDSIA
+42 NGNMRWLDDSIA

-84 ALFYSLT
+84 AQYYSLT
-91 EHPERADTLIDS
+91 DSPERADTLIDS
-103 VKTFVTQQDDGY
+103 VKTFVTRQDDGY

-140 RYMSNHR
+140 RYMSVHR
-147 DPRRIVALNK
+147 DPRRIVALNN

-164 NSNSKHNLPKTCAN
+164 NSDSKHNLPKTCAN

-187 DLPNAAKWYQ
+187 DLPNAAKWYR

-220 AQIYV
+220 AQIYL
-225 TLRNYYKAKF
+225 TLRNYSKAKF

-310 LNDATAMLDDVEPYF
+310 LDKATAMLDDVEPYF
-325 RAQGDNTSIYYC
+325 RAHGDNTSIYYC
-337 NTIRFGI
+337 TTIRFGI
-344 AVRAGRKKEAG
+344 AVRAGRMHEAE
-355 RLMADKTDESLIPYT
+355 RLMADKTDDSLIPYT

-387 NYDKAYAL
+387 DYSKAYAL

-406 EHNLSN
+406 EQNLSN
-412 MRTAEI
+412 MRSAEI
-418 MSRFTTDTLQLHRDL
+418 LSRFTTDTLQLHHDL

-548 IRVES
+548 VRVES

-578 SMFIQIMTENSI
+578 SMFIQILTENAI

-599 IKLLSITVRR
+599 VKLLSITVRR
-609 EQHNTVIKVTD
+609 EQHNTVIRVTD

-640 QTIAVINVRNKD
+640 QTIAVINVRNKV
-652 KIRFAIRNIY
+652 KIRFAIRNIC
-662 SPDGQQTKGCEATL
+662 SPDGQQIKGCEATL

-685 SNKQS
+685 
-690 YRVKQTI
+690 

>member
-1 MNNMNTTTKQ
+1 MKKMNTTIKQ
-11 LLKATIIACIAVVT
+11 LLKAITIACRAVIIIALQA
-25 ITLLVCNP
+25 CNA
-33 KHSNNDMAQ
+33 KQSNDETAQ
-42 NGNLRRLDDSIA
+42 NGNMRWLDDSIA

-84 ALFYSLT
+84 ARFYSLT
-91 EHPERADTLIDS
+91 EHPERADTLIDR
-103 VKTFVTQQDDGY
+103 VTAFVMHQDDGY
-115 YATNGTCLSPR
+115 YAINGTCLSPR
-126 LNSLMAGAKACQAA
+126 LNSLIAGAKACQAA

-147 DPRRIVALNK
+147 DPRHIVSLYND
-157 ETYNLLL
+157 TYQLLL
-164 NSNSKHNLPKTCAN
+164 NSDSKHNLPKTCAN
-178 MADAYMLCN
+178 MADAYLLCN
-187 DLPNAAKWYQ
+187 DLTNAAKWYR

-205 LELPQKENITLYMGL
+205 LDLPQKENITLYMGL
-220 AQIYV
+220 AQIYL
-225 TLRNYYKAKF
+225 TLRNYNNAKL
-235 YNDQTEPHVKEMS
+235 YYDQTEPHVKEMS
-248 PSMQAYYVNNLGNYY
+248 PSMQAYYINNLGNFY

-270 NALQT
+270 HALLT

-281 LLEQHGM
+281 MLEQHGM

-303 VYLNLGK
+303 VFLNLGK

-344 AVRAGRKKEAG
+344 AVRAGRMQEAG

-370 LVNIRNKY
+370 LVNIRNRY

-387 NYDKAYAL
+387 NYSKAYAL
-395 LNRSIAYNDSI
+395 LNRSISYNDSI

-412 MRTAEI
+412 MRSAEI

-433 AIEHKNAEIQSI
+433 AIEHKNAEIQNI

-458 SILLLILWY
+458 SILLLILY

-475 KIQLRMMSLKL
+475 KIQLRMMNLKL
-486 DNVRNRISPHFMFN
+486 DNIRNRISPHFMFN

-599 IKLLSITVRR
+599 VKLLSITVRR
-609 EQHNTVIKVTD
+609 EQHNTVIRVTD
-620 NGPGFNPATLR
+620 NGPGFNPATLH

-685 SNKQS
+685 
-690 YRVKQTI
+690 

>member
-1 MNNMNTTTKQ
+1 MKKMNTTIKQ
-11 LLKATIIACIAVVT
+11 LLKAITTACIAV
-25 ITLLVCNP
+25 IIIALQACNA
-33 KHSNNDMAQ
+33 KQSNDETAE
-42 NGNLRRLDDSIA
+42 NGNMRWLDDSIA
-54 ALAPSAL
+54 ALAPSAM

-84 ALFYSLT
+84 AQYYSLT
-91 EHPERADTLIDS
+91 DSPERADTLIDS

-140 RYMSNHR
+140 RYMSVHR
-147 DPRRIVALNK
+147 DPRRIVALNN

-187 DLPNAAKWYQ
+187 DLPNAAKWYR

-220 AQIYV
+220 AQIYL
-225 TLRNYYKAKF
+225 TLRNYSKAKF

-325 RAQGDNTSIYYC
+325 RAHGDNTSIYYC

-344 AVRAGRKKEAG
+344 AVRAGRMHEAE
-355 RLMADKTDESLIPYT
+355 RLMADKTDDSLIPYT

-387 NYDKAYAL
+387 DYSKAYAL

-406 EHNLSN
+406 EQNLSN
-412 MRTAEI
+412 MRSAEI
-418 MSRFTTDTLQLHRDL
+418 LSRFTTDTLQLHHDL

-548 IRVES
+548 VRVES

-578 SMFIQIMTENSI
+578 SMFIQILTENAI

-599 IKLLSITVRR
+599 VKLLSITVRR
-609 EQHNTVIKVTD
+609 EQHNTVIRVTD

-640 QTIAVINVRNKD
+640 QTIAVINVRNKV
-652 KIRFAIRNIY
+652 KIRFAIRNIC
-662 SPDGQQTKGCEATL
+662 SPDGQQIKGCEATL

-685 SNKQS
+685 
-690 YRVKQTI
+690 

>member
-42 NGNLRRLDDSIA
+42 NGNMRWLDDSIA

-61 QAIEKGMNEA
+61 QAIERGMNEA
-71 DDSTTYYEYMLRK
+71 NDSTTYYEYVLRE
-84 ALFYSLT
+84 ARYYSLT
-91 EHPERADTLIDS
+91 ERPERADTLIDR
-103 VKTFVTQQDDGY
+103 VTAFVMHQDDGY
-115 YATNGTCLSPR
+115 YAINGTCLSPR
-126 LNSLMAGAKACQAA
+126 LNSLIAGTKACQAA
-140 RYMSNHR
+140 RDMSCHR
-147 DPRRIVALNK
+147 DPRHIVSLYND
-157 ETYNLLL
+157 TYQLLL
-164 NSNSKHNLPKTCAN
+164 NSDSKHNLPKTCAN
-178 MADAYMLCN
+178 MADAFLLCN
-187 DLPNAAKWYQ
+187 DLPNAAKWYR

-205 LELPQKENITLYMGL
+205 LDLPQKENITLYMGL
-220 AQIYV
+220 AQIYL
-225 TLRNYYKAKF
+225 TLRNYNKAKL
-235 YNDQTEPHVKEMS
+235 YYDQTEPHVKDMS
-248 PSMQAYYVNNLGNYY
+248 PSMQAYYINNLGNFY

-270 NALQT
+270 HALLT

-281 LLEQHGM
+281 MLEQHGM

-303 VYLNLGK
+303 VFLNLGK
-310 LNDATAMLDDVEPYF
+310 LNDATAMLDDVEPYS

-344 AVRAGRKKEAG
+344 AVRAGRMQEAEH
-355 RLMADKTDESLIPYT
+355 LMADKTDESLIPYT
-370 LVNIRNKY
+370 LVNIRNRY

-412 MRTAEI
+412 MRTTEI

-475 KIQLRMMSLKL
+475 KIQLRMMNLKL
-486 DNVRNRISPHFMFN
+486 DNIRNRISPHFMFN

-564 DIAPDVDASSVRIP
+564 DIAPDVDAGSVRIP
-578 SMFIQIMTENSI
+578 SMFIQILTENAI

-609 EQHNTVIKVTD
+609 EQHNTVIRVTD

-662 SPDGQQTKGCEATL
+662 SPDGQQIKGCEATL

-685 SNKQS
+685 
-690 YRVKQTI
+690 

>member
-42 NGNLRRLDDSIA
+42 NGNMRWLDDSIA

-61 QAIEKGMNEA
+61 QAIERGMNEA
-71 DDSTTYYEYMLRK
+71 NDSTTYYEYVLRE
-84 ALFYSLT
+84 ARYYSLT
-91 EHPERADTLIDS
+91 ERPERADTLIDR
-103 VKTFVTQQDDGY
+103 VTAFVMHQDDGY
-115 YATNGTCLSPR
+115 YAINGTCLSPR
-126 LNSLMAGAKACQAA
+126 LNSLIAGAKACQAA

-147 DPRRIVALNK
+147 DPRHIVSLYND
-157 ETYNLLL
+157 TYQLLL
-164 NSNSKHNLPKTCAN
+164 NSDSKHNLPKTCAN
-178 MADAYMLCN
+178 MADAFLLCN
-187 DLPNAAKWYQ
+187 DLPNAAKWYR

-205 LELPQKENITLYMGL
+205 LDLPQKENITLYMGL
-220 AQIYV
+220 AQIYL
-225 TLRNYYKAKF
+225 TLRNYNKAKL
-235 YNDQTEPHVKEMS
+235 YYDQTEPHVKDMS
-248 PSMQAYYVNNLGNYY
+248 PSMQAYYINNLGNFY

-270 NALQT
+270 HALLT

-281 LLEQHGM
+281 MLEQHGM

-303 VYLNLGK
+303 VFLNLGK
-310 LNDATAMLDDVEPYF
+310 LNDATAMLDEVEPYF

-344 AVRAGRKKEAG
+344 AVRAGRMQEAG
-355 RLMADKTDESLIPYT
+355 RLMANKTDESLIPYT
-370 LVNIRNKY
+370 LVNIRNRY

-387 NYDKAYAL
+387 NYDTAYAL

-412 MRTAEI
+412 MRTTEI
-418 MSRFTTDTLQLHRDL
+418 MSRFTTDTLQLHHDL

-475 KIQLRMMSLKL
+475 KIQLRMMNLKL
-486 DNVRNRISPHFMFN
+486 DNIRNRISPHFMFN

-508 SDVKESNELTE
+508 SDAKETNELTE

-578 SMFIQIMTENSI
+578 SMFIQILTENSI

-609 EQHNTVIKVTD
+609 EQHNTVIRVTD

-685 SNKQS
+685 
-690 YRVKQTI
+690 

>member
-1 MNNMNTTTKQ
+1 MKKMNTTIKQ
-11 LLKATIIACIAVVT
+11 LLKAITTACIAV
-25 ITLLVCNP
+25 IIIALQACNA
-33 KHSNNDMAQ
+33 KQSNDETAQ
-42 NGNLRRLDDSIA
+42 NGNMRWLDDSIA

-84 ALFYSLT
+84 AQYYSLT
-91 EHPERADTLIDS
+91 DSPERADTLIDS

-140 RYMSNHR
+140 RYMSVHR
-147 DPRRIVALNK
+147 DPRRIVALNN
-157 ETYNLLL
+157 ETYNLLF
-164 NSNSKHNLPKTCAN
+164 NSDSKHNLPKTCAN

-187 DLPNAAKWYQ
+187 DLPNAAKWYR

-220 AQIYV
+220 AQIYL
-225 TLRNYYKAKF
+225 TLRNYSKAKF

-325 RAQGDNTSIYYC
+325 IAQGDNTSIYYC

-344 AVRAGRKKEAG
+344 AVRAGRMHEAE
-355 RLMADKTDESLIPYT
+355 RLMADKTDDSLIPYT

-387 NYDKAYAL
+387 DYSKAYAL

-406 EHNLSN
+406 EQNLSN
-412 MRTAEI
+412 MRSAEI
-418 MSRFTTDTLQLHRDL
+418 LSRFTTDTLQLHHDL

-458 SILLLILWY
+458 SLLLLILWY

-475 KIQLRMMSLKL
+475 KMQLRMMNLKL

-548 IRVES
+548 VRVES

-578 SMFIQIMTENSI
+578 SMFIQILTENAI

-599 IKLLSITVRR
+599 VKLLSITVRR
-609 EQHNTVIKVTD
+609 EQHNTVIRVTD

-640 QTIAVINVRNKD
+640 QTIAVINVRNKV
-652 KIRFAIRNIY
+652 KIRFAIRNIC
-662 SPDGQQTKGCEATL
+662 SPDGQQIKGCEATL

-685 SNKQS
+685 
-690 YRVKQTI
+690 

>member
-61 QAIEKGMNEA
+61 QAIERGMNEA
-71 DDSTTYYEYMLRK
+71 NDSTTYYEYVLRE
-84 ALFYSLT
+84 ARYYRLT
-91 EHPERADTLIDS
+91 ERPERADTLIDR
-103 VKTFVTQQDDGY
+103 VTAFVMHQDDGY
-115 YATNGTCLSPR
+115 YAINGTCLSPR

-147 DPRRIVALNK
+147 DPRRIVALNR

-178 MADAYMLCN
+178 MADAYLLCN
-187 DLPNAAKWYQ
+187 DLTNAAKWYR

-205 LELPQKENITLYMGL
+205 LDLPQKENITLYMGL
-220 AQIYV
+220 AQIYL
-225 TLRNYYKAKF
+225 TLRNYNKAKL
-235 YNDQTEPHVKEMS
+235 YYDQTEPHVKEMS
-248 PSMQAYYVNNLGNYY
+248 PSMQAYYINNLGNFY

-270 NALQT
+270 HALLT

-281 LLEQHGM
+281 MLEQHGM

-344 AVRAGRKKEAG
+344 AVRAGRMQEAG

-370 LVNIRNKY
+370 LVNIRNRY

-412 MRTAEI
+412 MRSAEI

-609 EQHNTVIKVTD
+609 EQHNTVIRVTD

-685 SNKQS
+685 
-690 YRVKQTI
+690 

>member
-42 NGNLRRLDDSIA
+42 NGNMRWLDDSIA

-61 QAIEKGMNEA
+61 QAIERGMNEA
-71 DDSTTYYEYMLRK
+71 NDSTTYYEYVLRE
-84 ALFYSLT
+84 ARYYSLT
-91 EHPERADTLIDS
+91 ERPERADTLIDR
-103 VKTFVTQQDDGY
+103 VTAFVMHQDDGY
-115 YATNGTCLSPR
+115 YAINGTCLSPR
-126 LNSLMAGAKACQAA
+126 LNSLIAGAKACQAA

-147 DPRRIVALNK
+147 DPRHIVSLYND
-157 ETYNLLL
+157 TYQLLL
-164 NSNSKHNLPKTCAN
+164 NSDSKHNLPKTCAN
-178 MADAYMLCN
+178 MADAFLLCN
-187 DLPNAAKWYQ
+187 DLPNAAKWYR

-205 LELPQKENITLYMGL
+205 LDLPQKENITLYMGL
-220 AQIYV
+220 AQIYL
-225 TLRNYYKAKF
+225 TLRNYNKAKL
-235 YNDQTEPHVKEMS
+235 YYDQTEPHVKEMS
-248 PSMQAYYVNNLGNYY
+248 PSMQAYYINNLGNFY

-270 NALQT
+270 HALLT

-281 LLEQHGM
+281 MLEQHGM

-303 VYLNLGK
+303 VFLNLGK
-310 LNDATAMLDDVEPYF
+310 LNDATAMLDEVEPYF

-344 AVRAGRKKEAG
+344 AVRAGRMQEAG

-370 LVNIRNKY
+370 LVNIRNRY

-412 MRTAEI
+412 MRTTEI

-475 KIQLRMMSLKL
+475 KIQLRMMNLKL
-486 DNVRNRISPHFMFN
+486 DNIRNRISPHFMFN

-508 SDVKESNELTE
+508 SDAKETNELTE

-599 IKLLSITVRR
+599 VKLLSITVRR
-609 EQHNTVIKVTD
+609 EQHNTVIRVTD

-685 SNKQS
+685 
-690 YRVKQTI
+690 